1 MPRNCTVCA
10 HEKRAEIDSKLVDR
24 AASYRD
30 IASQFGLN
38 YSAIGRH
45 VSSGHISELI
55 AMAADAEQAAH
66 ADTLLDRIEALQ
78 RRTEEALTKA
88 EESEDAFA
96 TFRGISEMRRNLEL
110 IGEVSK
116 QLDRKPT
123 VNLHLNPEWIEVR
136 TNIVLALERHPEAR
150 ESVLRALEGVGNG
163 NGSH

>member
-1 MPRNCTVCA
+1 MPRNCTVCS
-10 HEKRAEIDSKLVDR
+10 HDEVHQINVELVSR
-24 AASYRD
+24 KGYRR
-30 IASQFGLN
+30 IATERGVSEEALR
-38 YSAIGRH
+38 RH
-45 VSSGHISELI
+45 AREHIPELLT
-55 AMAADAEQAAH
+55 MAADAEQAAH

>member
-1 MPRNCTVCA
+1 MPRNCAICT
-10 HEKRAEIDSKLVDR
+10 HENRTEIDSLLVDR
-24 AASYRD
+24 SATYME
-30 IASQFGLN
+30 IAGRYGMSK
-38 YSAIGRH
+38 SAVGNH

-55 AMAADAEQAAH
+55 VMAADAERAAH